1 MDRTS
6 IENYCHSLIVIKSMQ
21 KLGIINDIEFQKAES
36 LIAKRNCIND
46 GSIYRTNDLINP
58 GFGSINVMNRKEV
71 ENDGNEDNETKRVTT
86 IG

>member
-6 IENYCHSLIVIKSMQ
+6 IENYYLSLIVIKSMQ

-36 LIAKRNCIND
+36 LIAKRNCISD

>member
-1 MDRTS
+1 MDRAS
-6 IENYCHSLIVIKSMQ
+6 IENYYLSLIVIKSMQ

-36 LIAKRNCIND
+36 LIAKRNCISD

-58 GFGSINVMNRKEV
+58 GFGSINVMKRKEV

>member
-1 MDRTS
+1 MDRAS
-6 IENYCHSLIVIKSMQ
+6 IESYYLSLIAVKCMQ
-21 KLGIINDIEFQKAES
+21 KQGIINDMEFQKAES
-36 LIAKRNCIND
+36 LIAKRNCISD

-58 GFGSINVMNRKEV
+58 GFRAINVTDRKEV

>member
-1 MDRTS
+1 MDRAS
-6 IENYCHSLIVIKSMQ
+6 IENYYLSLMAIKSMQ

-36 LIAKRNCIND
+36 LIAKRNCISD

>member
-6 IENYCHSLIVIKSMQ
+6 IENYYLSLITIKSMQ
-21 KLGIINDIEFQKAES
+21 KLGIINDIEFKKAES
-36 LIAKRNCIND
+36 LIAKRNCISD
-46 GSIYRTNDLINP
+46 DSIYRTNDLINP
-58 GFGSINVMNRKEV
+58 GFRAINVTDRKEV

>member
-6 IENYCHSLIVIKSMQ
+6 IENYYLSLVVIKAMQ

-36 LIAKRNCIND
+36 LIAKRNCISD

-71 ENDGNEDNETKRVTT
+71 EKDGNENNETKRVTT

>member
-6 IENYCHSLIVIKSMQ
+6 IENYYLSLIVIKSMQ

-36 LIAKRNCIND
+36 LIAKRNCISD

-58 GFGSINVMNRKEV
+58 WFGSINVMNRKEV
-71 ENDGNEDNETKRVTT
+71 EKDGNEDNETKRVTT

>member
-1 MDRTS
+1 MDRAS
-6 IENYCHSLIVIKSMQ
+6 IENYYLSLIAIKSMQ
-21 KLGIINDIEFQKAES
+21 KLGIINDIEFKKAES
-36 LIAKRNCIND
+36 LIAKRNCISD

-58 GFGSINVMNRKEV
+58 GFGAINVTDRKEV

>member
-1 MDRTS
+1 MDRIS
-6 IENYCHSLIVIKSMQ
+6 IENYYLSLIVIKSML
-21 KLGIINDIEFQKAES
+21 KLEIIGYAEFRKAES
-36 LIAKRNCIND
+36 LIAERNCIKD

>member
-1 MDRTS
+1 MDRAS
-6 IENYCHSLIVIKSMQ
+6 IENYYFSLIAVKSMQ

-36 LIAKRNCIND
+36 LIAKRNCIRD

-71 ENDGNEDNETKRVTT
+71 ENDGNEDNEIKRVTT